1 LSVLLVACYFDVSHY
16 PHLSNLVPPAIKS
29 SHFQLVG
36 MKRTVLPARRMRD
49 LVKRFSCPLGDE
61 RAKRLAIDLWLFQ
74 PGLPS
79 CFSFFLPLAW
89 EELIKILKTINVNFC
104 LAANSKEAACGQHK
118 VAFHRG
124 KICSVGWLLGGP
136 SVWRISVGCLTR
148 LTLHPAPSPNDSYLS
163 CYLSSPYLEKEKKM
177 RGKLD

>member
-79 CFSFFLPLAW
+79 CFSFF
-89 EELIKILKTINVNFC
+89 F
-104 LAANSKEAACGQHK
+104 AARLRGAHKNSKNNKRQ
-118 VAFHRG
+118 F
-124 KICSVGWLLGGP
+124 LLG
-136 SVWRISVGCLTR
+136 S
-148 LTLHPAPSPNDSYLS
+148 
-163 CYLSSPYLEKEKKM
+163 
-177 RGKLD
+177 